1 MIGLSNFSA
10 QTLPIFLFIQIGQEL
25 VSAWRKL
32 PEDEHVPVHA
42 YMMAVAIKM
51 LSSTQFG
58 AYFKNDETIKNFHQL
73 YEKVQ
78 L

>member
-1 MIGLSNFSA
+1 MYCPKIHDFVLHF
-10 QTLPIFLFIQIGQEL
+10 QIGQEL
-25 VSAWRKL
+25 VSAWHKL

-58 AYFKNDETIKNFHQL
+58 AYFKDDDVIKSYHQL
-73 YEKVQ
+73 YEKV
-78 L
+78 